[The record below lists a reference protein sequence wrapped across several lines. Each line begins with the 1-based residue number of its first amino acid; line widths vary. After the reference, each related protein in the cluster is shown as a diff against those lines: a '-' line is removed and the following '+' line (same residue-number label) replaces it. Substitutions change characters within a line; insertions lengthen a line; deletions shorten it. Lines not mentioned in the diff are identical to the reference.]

1 VTFAAATAFQG
12 WWRMSAKVGLAS
24 LVLALVVG
32 GSSVPEASGHAP
44 EWIGTWQAAPASAQ
58 AGTETGHPN
67 KTIRNV
73 VHTSIGGK
81 SVRVRLS
88 NAFGTAPLLMGHVTV
103 ALSSG
108 TAAVVPGT
116 MRSATF
122 GGVPSVTIPPGAE
135 VVSDPVALTMPAD
148 ADLAVTVYSPSESGP
163 ATYHPQ
169 AYRENYFAA
178 GDVAADETGTP
189 FSAATTS
196 FHYVSGVEVRA
207 SSARGAVVAF
217 GDSITD
223 GAWSTRGANLR
234 WPDQLFDRLM
244 KRPAPLRFG
253 VLNAGISA
261 NRLASQG
268 TSATA
273 GQNGLARLDRDAL
286 SRAGVRT
293 IVLMEGINDIQSSV
307 PAAQLI
313 MGLQQVVSRSHA
325 AGVRVVAGTIAPW
338 KGWRTYTPEREE
350 IRLEVNRYIR
360 TAGIFDAVVDFD
372 EALRDPADAAI
383 MRPAFDSGDHLHPN
397 DAGYRAMAEAV
408 DLRKL

>member
-1 VTFAAATAFQG
+1 
-12 WWRMSAKVGLAS
+12 MSAKVGLAS

-32 GSSVPEASGHAP
+32 GSSALEASRHAP
-44 EWIGTWQAAPASAQ
+44 EWIGSWQAAPASAQ
-58 AGTETGHPN
+58 AGTDTGHPN

-81 SVRVRLS
+81 AARVRLS
-88 NAFGTAPLLMGHVTV
+88 NAFGTAPVLMGHVTV
-103 ALSSG
+103 ALSTG
-108 TAAVVPGT
+108 DAGIVPLT
-116 MRSATF
+116 MREVTF

-135 VVSDPVALTMPAD
+135 VVSDAVTLTVPPD
-148 ADLAVTVYSPSESGP
+148 ADLAVTVYTPSESGP

-169 AYRENYFAA
+169 AYRSNYFAT
-178 GDVAADETGTP
+178 GDHASDETGTL
-189 FSAATTS
+189 FAAATTS
-196 FHYVSGVEVRA
+196 FHYVSGVEVR
-207 SSARGAVVAF
+207 SSQARGAVVAF

-244 KRPAPLRFG
+244 KRPAALRSG

-273 GQNGLARLDRDAL
+273 GPNGLARLDRDAL
-286 SRAGVRT
+286 TRAGVRT
-293 IVLMEGINDIQSSV
+293 IVLMEGINDIQNSV

-313 MGLQQVVSRSHA
+313 MALRQVVERSHA

-338 KGWRTYTPEREE
+338 KGWRTYTPERES
-350 IRLEVNRYIR
+350 IRLEVNSFIR
-360 TAGIFDAVVDFD
+360 TAGIFDGVVDFD
-372 EALRDPADAAI
+372 SALRDPSDPEVL
-383 MRPAFDSGDHLHPN
+383 RPSFDSGDHLHPN

-408 DLRKL
+408 DLRRL